1 MATIVL
7 IRQANGQPP
16 IAEPLDL
23 LPGERDCIGA
33 AMSEHT
39 PSLRPWRDIVRRKSR
54 QIMVGNV
61 PVGGDAPVTVQTM
74 TNTLTSDAKATIDQI
89 RRCEEA
95 GVDIIRVSCPDVEST
110 TALKQIVRASRVP
123 IVADIHFHYKR
134 ALEAADAGAAC
145 LRINPGNIGSAERV
159 KEVVNAAKANGCS
172 IRIGVNGGSLEKDL
186 LEKYG
191 EPCPEALVES
201 ALDHIRLLED
211 HDFRNYK
218 VAVKASDHFLA
229 VAAYHQLAETVDCPL
244 HLGIT
249 EAGGQRG
256 GTVKSAI
263 GIGSL
268 LWAGIGDTIRV
279 SLSAEP
285 EEEVRV
291 GYEILKS
298 LGIRTRGV
306 RVVSCPSCARQGFDV
321 IRTVQ
326 ALEERLEHIHTPMSL
341 SVLGCVVNGPGEARE
356 TDIGLT
362 GGGAGKHMVYLSG
375 VTDHHVQDADMID
388 HIVKLV
394 EAKAAEI
401 EAGISVA
408 A

>member
-1 MATIVL
+1 
-7 IRQANGQPP
+7 
-16 IAEPLDL
+16 
-23 LPGERDCIGA
+23 
-33 AMSEHT
+33 MS
-39 PSLRPWRDIVRRKSR
+39 SVRPWRDIARRPSR
-54 QIMVGNV
+54 QIMVGKV
-61 PVGGDAPVTVQTM
+61 PVGGDAPITVQTM
-74 TNTLTSDAKATIDQI
+74 TNTPTEDVRATVDQI

-95 GVDIIRVSCPDVEST
+95 GADIIRVSCPDEPST
-110 TALKQIVRASRVP
+110 AALKQIVRAARVP

-145 LRINPGNIGSAERV
+145 LRINPGNIGSQERV
-159 KEVVNAAKANGCS
+159 AEVVRAAKANGCA

-201 ALDHIRLLED
+201 ALDHIKLLQD
-211 HDFRNYK
+211 QDFHDYK
-218 VAVKASDHFLA
+218 VAVKASDVFLA
-229 VAAYHQLAETVDCPL
+229 VAAYQQLAETVDCPL

-249 EAGGQRG
+249 EAGGLIG

-263 GIGSL
+263 GLGSL
-268 LWAGIGDTIRV
+268 LWFGIGDTIRV

-291 GYEILKS
+291 GFEILKA
-298 LGIRTRGV
+298 LGLRQRGV
-306 RVVSCPSCARQGFDV
+306 RVISCPSCARQGFDV
-321 IRTVQ
+321 IKTVE
-326 ALEERLEHIHTPMSL
+326 ALEARLTHIRTPMSL

-362 GGGAGKHMVYLSG
+362 GGGNGKHMVYLSG
-375 VTDHHVQDADMID
+375 VTDHIVHDADMIE

-401 EAGISVA
+401 DAADAARAQTAVA
-408 A
+408 AE